1 MEFELNDLLYVV
13 VNILNVNV
21 EYMLG
26 VLKEEC
32 NKYKEY
38 FQDEVD
44 FVKVVNFNFQV
55 VNY

>member
-1 MEFELNDLLYVV
+1 MKVELNDLLYVV

-44 FVKVVNFNFQV
+44 FVKVVNFNFQI